1 VRHLTLVTP
10 EDSIRNS
17 FAKTTYRTSH
27 WALKCGKPY
36 WMSTPLELVSATSA
50 KKPFRAKPYSV
61 ERRFQLVQSAT
72 VVVALFFA
80 ALALYWNLSLQQ
92 RVDSS
97 LHILRSRLALSRQVQ
112 STHEAAVRSFWDAY
126 DMEDAEARA
135 DYENLRAETKEL
147 LDQYDSAFLP
157 PADAAKLDRLRILE
171 ARFFERT
178 DEMLTRT
185 LHPHSDLVE
194 RAAVGQL
201 HTDIESTLGSFEDL
215 QIERVT
221 ASSAL
226 IAKASLWVTTLLLL
240 CAGISLVA
248 IGWFRR
254 EHRRHLWSHLA
265 ELRQMVAEIRRGNLC
280 VTAEIPNS
288 IELGSLMGAFV
299 QMAAELRD
307 MRDSLEL
314 KVVER
319 TASLEMAQKDLLQSA
334 KLASLGQ
341 LVSGVAHE
349 INNPLTAILG
359 VSEVALFRSA
369 PESLLNSQ
377 LRTIRSQ
384 ALRLRHLVAN
394 LSAFARRAP
403 RRVERFDLRAVLA
416 RLTDLHGY
424 QLRAD
429 NISLHLASSSEPVWV
444 LADAEQLTQVMLN
457 LVLNAQHAIKDCRER
472 GDIWLDCGAEGTV
485 GFFAVR
491 DNGSGMAPEI
501 RDHIFD
507 PFFTTK
513 PTGQGTGLGLSI
525 SHGIV
530 QQHHGVISAESTLG
544 QGTAIRVQLPLAVG
558 AAIEIAAD
566 TATAGQSP
574 NPPDSRNPAP
584 ASDANQIRENA
595 KAEDTFHALV
605 IDDEES
611 ILEMVSMA
619 LEAMNCRATLLHGS
633 ARVGATLAAGDFD
646 IVISDLKMPG
656 QNGAEVY
663 RFIRENYPK
672 LAKRFMLMT
681 GNLADGESYMA
692 ELASVPVLPKPFTIA
707 RLRQVAG
714 ALLQKNNT
722 DR

>member
-1 VRHLTLVTP
+1 
-10 EDSIRNS
+10 
-17 FAKTTYRTSH
+17 
-27 WALKCGKPY
+27 
-36 WMSTPLELVSATSA
+36 MSSALELVSASSA
-50 KKPFRAKPYSV
+50 KPPFRAKPYSV

-72 VVVALFFA
+72 VVAALFSA

-97 LHILRSRLALSRQVQ
+97 LDILRSRLALSRQVQ
-112 STHEAAVRSFWDAY
+112 STHEAAERSFWNAY
-126 DMEDAEARA
+126 EMEDAEGRA
-135 DYENLRAETKEL
+135 DYENLRAETKKL
-147 LDQYDSAFLP
+147 LDQYDSASLP
-157 PADAAKLDRLRILE
+157 AEDDAKLDRLRILE

-178 DEMLTRT
+178 AAMLARG
-185 LHPHSDLVE
+185 LHPSSDLVE

-201 HTDIESTLGSFEDL
+201 HNDIESTLGSFEDL
-215 QIERVT
+215 QIERVM
-221 ASSAL
+221 ASSVL
-226 IAKASLWVTTLLLL
+226 IARASLWMTALLLL

-254 EHRRHLWSHLA
+254 EHRRHLWSHL
-265 ELRQMVAEIRRGNLC
+265 EKLRQMVAEVRRGNLG

-288 IELGSLMGAFV
+288 VELGSLMDAFV

-307 MRDSLEL
+307 TRDSLEQ

-319 TASLEMAQKDLLQSA
+319 TASLELAQKDLLQSA

-359 VSEVALFRSA
+359 FSEVALFRSA
-369 PESLLNSQ
+369 PESFVNAQ
-377 LRTIRSQ
+377 LRTIRSE

-403 RRVERFDLRAVLA
+403 GRVERFDLRTILA

-429 NISLHLASSSEPVWV
+429 NISVHVASHREPVWV
-444 LADAEQLTQVMLN
+444 LGDAEQLTQVMLN
-457 LVLNAQHAIKDCRER
+457 LVLNAQHAIKECRER
-472 GDIWLDCGAEGTV
+472 GDIWIDCGADGTV

-491 DNGSGMAPEI
+491 DNGSGMTSEI
-501 RDHIFD
+501 REHIFD

-530 QQHHGVISAESTLG
+530 QQYHGAISVESSPG
-544 QGTAIRVQLPLAVG
+544 QGTTIRVQLPLDVDV
-558 AAIEIAAD
+558 AIEIAA
-566 TATAGQSP
+566 ATTKDEPLTTLADIP
-574 NPPDSRNPAP
+574 KPAP
-584 ASDANQIRENA
+584 ASDLDQSRENA
-595 KAEDTFHALV
+595 KAEGTFHALV

-611 ILEMVSMA
+611 ILEMVSIA

-633 ARVGATLAAGDFD
+633 AGVGAALAAGDFD

-663 RFIRENYPK
+663 RFIREKYPK

-681 GNLADGESYMA
+681 GNLADAEKYAA
-692 ELASVPVLPKPFTIA
+692 ELASVPILPKPFTIA
-707 RLRQVAG
+707 RLRQAVG
-714 ALLQKNNT
+714 DLFQTNNT
-722 DR
+722 GR